1 MVLKNVLYEDLYDSE
16 ETHWW
21 HVSKRKI
28 CSALIKRFLQL
39 KSPRILDI
47 GCGTGKNVEF
57 FSGLGQI
64 WGLDKSEHAIN
75 LCRNRGLH
83 NIIQADAVNIPFCS
97 ESFDVIIML
106 DVLEHL
112 DEDKTLA
119 EVVRLLKPKGL
130 LIATV
135 PAYQSLW
142 SQWDVQ
148 LHHQRRYNKKNLKS
162 ILKKNQLKI
171 LKISYIYSFLLI
183 PVIFIR
189 AVKSR
194 VYRDKYPSDFEISS
208 PFINWLAGIIARLE
222 STMVIHSYVPFG
234 LSLITVAKKLGH

>member
-1 MVLKNVLYEDLYDSE
+1 LKNGSYKDLYDSE

-28 CSALIKRFLQL
+28 SLTLIKRFLQL

-57 FSGLGQI
+57 FSRLGQV
-64 WGLDKSEHAIN
+64 WGLDNSEHAIK

-83 NIIQADAVNIPFCS
+83 NIIRADAGKIPFCA
-97 ESFDVIIML
+97 ESFDVIMML

-112 DEDKTLA
+112 DEDKTLE
-119 EVVRLLKPKGL
+119 EVVRLLKPEGL

-148 LHHQRRYNKKNLKS
+148 LHHQRRYNKKNLKFV
-162 ILKKNQLKI
+162 LQKNHLNI

-183 PVIFIR
+183 PAILIR

-194 VYRDKYPSDFEISS
+194 IYRDKYPSDFVISS
-208 PFINWLAGIIARLE
+208 PFINWLASIIARLE
-222 STMVIHSYVPFG
+222 SAIVIHSHVPLG
-234 LSLITVAKKLGH
+234 LSLITVAQKLGH